1 METKIQNQNQ
11 NQNTEGEKPMAT
23 KAYTKEMVIDLLH
36 GLDLKMEYKVNTNTH
51 CFNVIY
57 FTEDGYRSIE
67 IDLQLEMDMEA
78 SMEYRKRHHNAIIYN
93 IKGFELSNL
102 IRAVDIIF
110 YEKRDAK
117 EAELLLMQYQEAMQV
132 VHLFK
137 EISEGNA
144 VLIENL

>member
-23 KAYTKEMVIDLLH
+23 KAYTKEMLLDLLH
-36 GLDLKMEYKVNTNTH
+36 GLDLKMEYKIDTRP
-51 CFNVIY
+51 FNLNVFY

-93 IKGFELSNL
+93 IKGFELSVISL
-102 IRAVDIIF
+102 RTS
-110 YEKRDAK
+110 DAK

>member
-93 IKGFELSNL
+93 IKGFELSVISL
-102 IRAVDIIF
+102 RTS
-110 YEKRDAK
+110 DAK

-137 EISEGNA
+137 ETSEGNA

>member
-1 METKIQNQNQ
+1 ME
-11 NQNTEGEKPMAT
+11 MAN

-36 GLDLKMEYKVNTNTH
+36 GLDLKMEYKIDTRP
-51 CFNVIY
+51 FNLNVFY

-93 IKGFELSNL
+93 IKGFELSVISL
-102 IRAVDIIF
+102 RTS
-110 YEKRDAK
+110 DAK

>member
-1 METKIQNQNQ
+1 
-11 NQNTEGEKPMAT
+11 MAT
-23 KAYTKEMVIDLLH
+23 KAYTKEMLLDLLH
-36 GLDLKMEYKVNTNTH
+36 GLDLKMEYKVNTKFTSSYLMMASYIH

-67 IDLQLEMDMEA
+67 IDLQLEINLEA
-78 SMEYRKRHHNAIIYN
+78 SMAYRKRHPESAIYN
-93 IKGFELSNL
+93 IKGFELSVISL
-102 IRAVDIIF
+102 RTS
-110 YEKRDAK
+110 DAK

>member
-1 METKIQNQNQ
+1 
-11 NQNTEGEKPMAT
+11 MAT

-36 GLDLKMEYKVNTNTH
+36 GLDLKMEYKIDTRP
-51 CFNVIY
+51 FNLNVFY

-93 IKGFELSNL
+93 IKGFELSVISL
-102 IRAVDIIF
+102 RTS
-110 YEKRDAK
+110 DAK

>member
-23 KAYTKEMVIDLLH
+23 KAYTKEMLLDLLH

-67 IDLQLEMDMEA
+67 IDLQLEINLEA
-78 SMEYRKRHHNAIIYN
+78 SMAYRKRHPESAIYN

-102 IRAVDIIF
+102 IRAVDIIA
-110 YEKRDAK
+110 EKRDAK

>member
-36 GLDLKMEYKVNTNTH
+36 GLDLKMEYKIDTRP
-51 CFNVIY
+51 FNLNVFY

-93 IKGFELSNL
+93 IKGFELSVISL
-102 IRAVDIIF
+102 RTS
-110 YEKRDAK
+110 DAK